1 MELIALPKF
10 EREYKKFTKRIQ
22 EAIKRQIKTIL
33 ENPEIGE
40 IKNGDLAKIK
50 VHKFKEKNQLFLLSY
65 EVEYERNIIY
75 LYSIGTHEG
84 FYKRIKK
91 YLTD

>member
-22 EAIKRQIKTIL
+22 KAIKQQIKTIL

-40 IKNGDLAKIK
+40 SKKRDLAKIK
-50 VHKFKEKNQLFLLSY
+50 VHKFKEKNQLFLLAY
-65 EVEYERNIIY
+65 EVEYEINIIY
-75 LYSIGTHEG
+75 LYSIGTHE
-84 FYKRIKK
+84 
-91 YLTD
+91 

>member
-10 EREYKKFTKRIQ
+10 EREYKKFAKRIQ

-40 IKNGDLAKIK
+40 IKKGDLAKIK
-50 VHKFKEKNQLFLLSY
+50 VHKFKEKNQLFLLAY
-65 EVEYERNIIY
+65 EVEYERKIIY
-75 LYSIGTHEG
+75 LYSIG
-84 FYKRIKK
+84 
-91 YLTD
+91 LTKDFTKE